1 MNRTIIILA
10 IFMFICPVFAR
21 TKGTKFRFG
30 ANSSLIFENGNA
42 YPVIGFTA
50 GYYPVKFLSLEGSG
64 EYVFRNDYKEINA
77 PLTVNFIYPTK
88 YFSPY
93 AGLGVVYHTHLYS
106 DHNDYSFGGR
116 LKFGSNVFNA
126 RGSAG
131 SLEISYDLPDFR
143 GSRGRWYITGR
154 FDQNFEIGF

>member
-1 MNRTIIILA
+1 M
-10 IFMFICPVFAR
+10 
-21 TKGTKFRFG
+21 
-30 ANSSLIFENGNA
+30 
-42 YPVIGFTA
+42 
-50 GYYPVKFLSLEGSG
+50 
-64 EYVFRNDYKEINA
+64 FRNDYKEINA

-93 AGLGVVYHTHLYS
+93 AGLGVVYHTYLYS
-106 DHNDYSFGGR
+106 DHSDYSLGGR
-116 LKFGSNVFNA
+116 LKFGSNIFNA

-131 SLEISYDLPDFR
+131 SIEISYDMPDFR